1 MWNITTDRDGC
12 TDGNVIANHLRN
24 TMSEKKREDQ
34 AVETWQQVAGL
45 ANQVLPENALYAV
58 YDACIPVDEEDEDE

>member
-1 MWNITTDRDGC
+1 
-12 TDGNVIANHLRN
+12 
-24 TMSEKKREDQ
+24 MSEKKREDQ